1 MERDP
6 ARDSLREQL
15 GRKGVSLAAG
25 SLAIGRN
32 RTYLQQY
39 LARGVPR
46 VLCHRDSEA
55 LGKLLDCD
63 PATLRR
69 TELPALRPW
78 KRKRRRSAAP
88 GAGLATVP
96 EAEIAAAAGAAAFE
110 EAFIFEKARWQM
122 PEVMVRHEACAE
134 PEALLIVRVRGNAM
148 EPEMRDGDRIVVDT
162 ARRAP
167 ATGELFVLWDGSALA
182 VKRVEAVRGPGAPRL
197 GTFAVRKRPA
207 RAGRNARTGEAV
219 SIPASTVPSF
229 KAAKVLRDAVNG
241 G

>member
-1 MERDP
+1 M
-6 ARDSLREQL
+6 
-15 GRKGVSLAAG
+15 
-25 SLAIGRN
+25 
-32 RTYLQQY
+32 
-39 LARGVPR
+39 PR

-78 KRKRRRSAAP
+78 KRKRRRPAAP

-122 PEVMVRHEACAE
+122 PEVMVRHEAGAE
-134 PEALLIVRVRGNAM
+134 PEAFLIVRVRGNAM

>member
-15 GRKGVSLAAG
+15 RRKGVSLAAA

-32 RTYLQQY
+32 RAYLQQY
-39 LARGVPR
+39 LGRGMPR
-46 VLCHRDSEA
+46 VLSHRDSEA
-55 LGKLLDCD
+55 LGRLLDCD

-78 KRKRRRSAAP
+78 KRKRKRKRKQAAAP
-88 GAGLATVP
+88 EAGLASVP
-96 EAEIAAAAGAAAFE
+96 EAEIEAAAGAAAFD
-110 EAFIFEKARWQM
+110 EAFIFEQARWQM
-122 PEVMVRHEACAE
+122 PEVMVRHEAGTE

-167 ATGELFVLWDGSALA
+167 ATGELFVFWDGSALA

-197 GTFAVRKRPA
+197 RLLSANPDYPA
-207 RAGRNARTGEAV
+207 HTCRVADIHIVGKVIWAFRRT
-219 SIPASTVPSF
+219 
-229 KAAKVLRDAVNG
+229 
-241 G
+241 